1 MAKFVKI
8 GRVAIN
14 LESIEVV
21 NVDDKHVFTIGDGSG
36 CYDFGNYPDEWEL
49 FLRFID
55 ENTLRYE

>member
-14 LESIEVV
+14 LESIESV
-21 NVDDKHVFTIGDGSG
+21 NVVDKRVFTIGDDSC
-36 CYDFGNYPDEWEL
+36 CYDFGNYPDEWESV
-49 FLRFID
+49 LRFVD